1 MAKLGYHPI
10 SKLMIFCSITSCIGT
25 LVVTAIG
32 FASSEAGFELTVTNI
47 FVSIVRLVVQ
57 ISYALSF
64 LGFAV
69 VIEFLRTLIAE
80 IEDRNHDVT

>member
-47 FVSIVRLVVQ
+47 FVSIVRLVV
-57 ISYALSF
+57 
-64 LGFAV
+64 
-69 VIEFLRTLIAE
+69 IEFLRTLIAE